1 MNNLQ
6 KTHNLTNKELVGRVL
21 ELKEG
26 YSKVEL
32 KTNEKMIVDDK
43 GLIHGGFTFGLADY
57 AAMVCVNHPNVV
69 LGGAE
74 VKFWAP
80 VKTGDKMIAKA
91 FLIKTEGKK
100 NTVEVEINVND
111 KKVFS
116 GVFYCYV
123 IEKHV
128 LD

>member
-1 MNNLQ
+1 MSIAQ
-6 KTHNLTNKELVGRVL
+6 KTHNLTNKELVGEVL

-32 KTNEKMIVDDK
+32 ITNDEMSVDEK

-80 VKTGDKMIAKA
+80 VKVGEKMIAKA

-100 NTVEVEINVND
+100 NIVEVEINVEN

-116 GVFYCYV
+116 GVFNCY
-123 IEKHV
+123 ILEKHV